1 MSSRPVEAVQEA
13 SKFSLRSVFAS
24 APAEKPSSPTHP
36 VPSAA
41 AVEGPMFPLH
51 LPATAAPT
59 LQPVAPATAAGLKFT
74 LPTMAARA
82 APVAARPDANRMLK
96 AGYIAGGGGNSPE
109 VMRLNT
115 IVEDLERKI
124 KKAAEKLVS
133 AETSIARGN
142 QALQSER
149 AQAQARILALKAEV
163 AAAQQREQLVRTEMA
178 SIPRASEFDEQ
189 KFKIQA
195 EGALEVQAKLD
206 SETAKLA
213 ALETELADLKAAHA
227 LLREEHGKLET
238 AHAIATDA
246 LELAQKSASQTAIE
260 EIQRHKDEAQ
270 TAVAALEEAQRNTEE
285 AVKVVVSKA
294 MSDKDAM
301 ATAHA
306 EALQNLRAEL
316 DGALKDLEKTQTD
329 SKVDAEEATQVI
341 EALQSKLNAVREQS
355 RTEAAVSPPAPTPTP
370 VMPADVQ
377 ADHDKYVSMKAKA
390 EAAETALTADSPA
403 TEIAKVAKLKHDA
416 LRAFARLKLGRD
428 PQPFVCGQTSTCR
441 GDRSVRRH
449 LGMHVKPLEYGVSA
463 CALEDCDIDLH
474 ATGCCEYTEF
484 KRATTDVSEVSQQ
497 VRTQKLVEAL
507 SSDLKIQLAN
517 RTAMW
522 ATGKALAVKIV
533 KEEEE

>member
-1 MSSRPVEAVQEA
+1 MP
-13 SKFSLRSVFAS
+13 
-24 APAEKPSSPTHP
+24 
-36 VPSAA
+36 
-41 AVEGPMFPLH
+41 VEGPTFSLN
-51 LPATAAPT
+51 LPATVVPALPM
-59 LQPVAPATAAGLKFT
+59 QPVAPPIATGLKFT
-74 LPTMAARA
+74 LPAMSARA
-82 APVAARPDANRMLK
+82 APVASRPDANRMLR

-115 IVEDLERKI
+115 IVEDLERKM
-124 KKAAEKLVS
+124 KKAADKLVS

-149 AQAQARILALKAEV
+149 AQAQARILALKSEV
-163 AAAQQREQLVRTEMA
+163 AAAQQREQMARTEMA

-206 SETAKLA
+206 SETAKLSA
-213 ALETELADLKAAHA
+213 VETELAALTEAHA
-227 LLREEHGKLET
+227 TLREEHGKLET

-246 LELAQKSASQTAIE
+246 LELAQKSASQSSIE

-270 TAVAALEEAQRNTEE
+270 TAAAALEEAQRTTEE
-285 AVKVVVSKA
+285 AVQVVVSKA
-294 MSDKDAM
+294 MTDKEAM
-301 ATAHA
+301 TTAHA
-306 EALQNLRAEL
+306 EALQSLQIKL

-341 EALQSKLNAVREQS
+341 ETLQTKLNAAREQS
-355 RTEAAVSPPAPTPTP
+355 RTEAAVAVAPSPTTA

-377 ADHDKYVSMKAKA
+377 ADHDKYLSMKAKA
-390 EAAETALTADSPA
+390 EAAETALTAASPA
-403 TEIAKVAKLKHDA
+403 VEIAKAAKLKHDA

-428 PQPFVCGQTSTCR
+428 PQPFVCGQAGTCR

-449 LGMHVKPLEYGVSA
+449 LGMHVKPLAYGVSG
-463 CALEDCDIDLH
+463 CAMEDCNIDLH

-533 KEEEE
+533 REEEE